1 MKPND
6 QIIMQDIII
15 ILQLLS
21 LNEELNNQF
30 NNIISKVIEKGE
42 LVAVIDAS
50 RKYNMIIGH

>member
-1 MKPND
+1 
-6 QIIMQDIII
+6 MQDIII